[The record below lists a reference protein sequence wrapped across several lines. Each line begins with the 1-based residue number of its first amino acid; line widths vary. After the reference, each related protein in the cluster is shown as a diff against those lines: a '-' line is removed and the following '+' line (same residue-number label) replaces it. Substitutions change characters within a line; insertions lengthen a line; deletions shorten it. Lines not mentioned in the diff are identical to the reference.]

1 MITTLNNLTLNFLGD
16 SITEGCGTSCRE
28 GKRFTALLQARYPL
42 AKINNYG
49 IGGTRIAR
57 QSAPSLVPVWDRDFI
72 SRVEETDKTA
82 DIIGIF
88 GGTNDYGHGDAPLG
102 EMSDRTEYTFYGAL
116 HTLILKLIGR
126 FPDKKLFFMTP
137 LHRLGEDNPLGDGN
151 KRVPVASLKTYVNAI
166 REVTEYYSVPVL
178 DLYRISGFQP
188 EVPVLKELYMPDGL
202 HPNDKGH
209 EKLADLIEN
218 FIFTL

>member
-16 SITEGCGTSCRE
+16 SITEGCGTSCLE
-28 GKRFTALLQARYPL
+28 GKRFTSLLQSRYPL

-57 QSAPSLVPVWDRDFI
+57 QSTPSLVPAWDRDFI
-72 SRVEETDKTA
+72 SRVEETDENA

-102 EMSDRTEYTFYGAL
+102 KMGDRTEYTFYGAL

-126 FPDKKLFFMTP
+126 FPGKKIFFMTP
-137 LHRLGEDNPLGDGN
+137 LHRLSEDNPLGEGN
-151 KRVPVASLKTYVNAI
+151 KQVAVAPLRTYVNAI